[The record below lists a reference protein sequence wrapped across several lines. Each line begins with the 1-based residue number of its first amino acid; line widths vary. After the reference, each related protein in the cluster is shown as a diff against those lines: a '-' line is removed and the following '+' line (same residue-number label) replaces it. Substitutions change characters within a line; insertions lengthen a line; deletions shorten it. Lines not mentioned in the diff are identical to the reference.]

1 MDKAVKKKFLINCVL
16 VIVGCIVYS
25 IGVSLFLDPYH
36 MAAGGVT
43 GISILINY
51 ATGDVI
57 GTGWIILIINVP
69 LFIIGGIFFGRN
81 FVLSSFVVTGISSGM
96 IELWNYTV
104 VPYMPE
110 INIIIAAVVGGAL
123 FGGGLGI
130 IFRTGSST
138 GGTDIIV
145 KLLRK
150 KFRYLKT
157 GIISMSIDITI
168 VAVSGIVYKDLELFL
183 LTVISVIV
191 FATMFNRALYGG
203 NSAMVA
209 HIITTKERAALIC
222 DGILKELDV
231 GATVIDGKGAYS
243 GTDRAIVMCAVK
255 NYIYP
260 RLRDVVKKY
269 DSDAFTIVSS
279 AMEIYGEGYKSHD
292 DEEL

>member
-1 MDKAVKKKFLINCVL
+1 MDKEAKKKILVNCAL
-16 VIVGCIVYS
+16 VILGCVIYS
-25 IGVSLFLDPYH
+25 FGVALFLDPYK

-43 GISILINY
+43 GISILINHV
-51 ATGDVI
+51 TGNVI

-81 FVLSSFVVTGISSGM
+81 FVLSSLVVTGLSSGLM
-96 IELWNYTV
+96 ELWHFAV
-104 VPYMPE
+104 VPYMPQVNM
-110 INIIIAAVVGGAL
+110 IVAAVVGGAL

-168 VAVSGIVYKDLELFL
+168 VGVSGIVYKDLNLFL
-183 LTVISVIV
+183 LTVISVVV
-191 FATMFNRALYGG
+191 FAALFNRALYGG
-203 NSAMVA
+203 NSAMIV
-209 HIITTKERAALIC
+209 HIITTEERARPIC
-222 DGILKELDV
+222 DGILKDLDV
-231 GATVIDGKGAYS
+231 GATIIQGKGAYS
-243 GTDRAIVMCAVK
+243 GGDRAIIMCAIK

-269 DSDAFTIVSS
+269 DSGAFTIVSS

-292 DEEL
+292 AAEL